1 MEDLCVKFDLCVR
14 WSGVWAISIFSATS
28 EISNRHTSQLLPVL
42 PKAHNIRAMA
52 TALIYSDDYL
62 RHDTGDHPERQE
74 RYSAVLGG
82 LQAATDLWSGLHKL
96 APREAT
102 LEELLRC
109 HTEQTIARVGR
120 ACEFGYAA
128 LDADTHVSPESERI
142 ARLAAGGACRA
153 VDAVLTGEAA
163 NAFVACRPPGHH
175 ATVGRSMGFCL
186 YNNVA
191 IAARYAQA
199 KYPEQIKR
207 VLIAD
212 FDVHHG
218 NGTQDIFYDDP
229 SVYFYSL
236 HQYPWYPGTGA
247 ANERGAKEGLGF
259 NLNVPVHAA
268 TPVADYMRM
277 FEDGLAQIM
286 NSFAPDLVIVS
297 AGFDGH
303 REDPLGQLL
312 LEDTTY
318 ALLTRRLK
326 EAAGQGRVVACL
338 EGGYNLHT
346 LGVTVRAHVAALA
359 E

>member
-1 MEDLCVKFDLCVR
+1 
-14 WSGVWAISIFSATS
+14 
-28 EISNRHTSQLLPVL
+28 
-42 PKAHNIRAMA
+42 MA

-62 RHDTGDHPERQE
+62 RHDTGHHPERQE

-82 LQAATDLWSGLHKL
+82 LQADSDLWSGLLKL
-96 APREAT
+96 APRAAT
-102 LEELLRC
+102 LDELRRC
-109 HTEQTIARVGR
+109 HTEQTIERVER
-120 ACEFGYAA
+120 VCASGYAA
-128 LDADTHVSPESERI
+128 LDADTQVSPASERI

-153 VDAVLTGEAA
+153 VDAVLTGAAA

-175 ATVGRSMGFCL
+175 ATLGRSMGFCL

-191 IAARYAQA
+191 IAARYAQD
-199 KYPEQIKR
+199 KYPDQIKR

-229 SVYFYSL
+229 SVYFFSL

-247 ANERGAKEGLGF
+247 AIERGAGEGTGC

-268 TPVADYMRM
+268 TPVDEYVRM
-277 FEDGLAQIM
+277 FEDGLEQVM
-286 NSFAPDLVIVS
+286 KDFAPDLVIIS

-303 REDPLGQLL
+303 RADPLGQLL
-312 LEDTTY
+312 LEDATY
-318 ALLTRRLK
+318 TRLTRRLK
-326 EAAGQGRVVACL
+326 EAGQGRVVACL
-338 EGGYNLHT
+338 EGGYNLQT
-346 LGVTVRAHVAALA
+346 LGATVRAHVTALA